1 MGWWGCPKSC
11 KKNSGDS
18 VVAQNKPH
26 TAALL
31 EVASVVMA
39 FGGVTAL
46 MDVNMTVPQG
56 GIKAVIGPN
65 GAGKTTLFNIIT
77 GMQAP
82 TEGQITFDGRVIND
96 LMPHQVA
103 ALGISRTFQTV
114 ELFDNLTV
122 LENVMVG
129 RHMRSHS
136 QFVACGLSLPLIRRQ
151 ERRLRSRA
159 AEILEFIGLG
169 AKGDA
174 MADSLPLGERKILE
188 IGRAL
193 ATEPRLLCLDEPAA
207 GLNETET
214 ETAACLIQAIKDKGI
229 TVLLVEHDM
238 KVIMNISDEIMVLN
252 YGQKIAEGAPVE
264 IQCNPKVVEAY
275 LGDSE
280 CLLV

>member
-1 MGWWGCPKSC
+1 M
-11 KKNSGDS
+11 
-18 VVAQNKPH
+18 VTQNKSG
-26 TAALL
+26 TTALL
-31 EVASVVMA
+31 EVTSVVMA

-46 MDVNMTVPQG
+46 MDVNMTVSQG

-77 GMQAP
+77 GIQAP
-82 TEGQITFDGRVIND
+82 TEGQVAFDGRVING

-103 ALGISRTFQTV
+103 SLGISRTFQTV

-136 QFVACGLSLPLIRRQ
+136 QFLACGLSLPFIRRQ
-151 ERRLRSRA
+151 ERNLRSRA
-159 AEILEFIGLG
+159 VEILEFIGLG

-214 ETAACLIQAIKDKGI
+214 ETAAALIRAIKDKGI

-238 KVIMNISDEIMVLN
+238 NVIMNISDEIMVLN
-252 YGQKIAEGAPVE
+252 YGQKIAEGAPAQ

-275 LGDSE
+275 LGDDACVPGQGS
-280 CLLV
+280 